1 MDPFAA
7 IMLGGVVLLL
17 VALLLLGRFYPG
29 SGAQQLDWR
38 PTRSP
43 EIEVQNEIDDMDQ
56 MREAVNRRR
65 RARGEA
71 ELTEEDLRERVAEDH
86 AETLR
91 LRRARASPVVRALMV
106 GGGCRGL
113 ALART
118 LVAEGHAVRAVT
130 RSPARRAEI
139 EAAGCECWI
148 GDPDRIGSLRY
159 ALDNVTVLLWLL
171 GTATGPNVEAL
182 HGSRLRMMLDKT
194 TDTTVRAVLYEAAG
208 TVAPAALEAGA
219 AELALA
225 QTLNEIPGAVL
236 EADPRDVDAWVAGA
250 RAAIEHL
257 LSVDRGSARTRSLTQ
272 ARSSGSR
279 SSRSPTIRAVAPQM
293 TSSPTT

>member
-1 MDPFAA
+1 
-7 IMLGGVVLLL
+7 
-17 VALLLLGRFYPG
+17 
-29 SGAQQLDWR
+29 
-38 PTRSP
+38 
-43 EIEVQNEIDDMDQ
+43 
-56 MREAVNRRR
+56 
-65 RARGEA
+65 
-71 ELTEEDLRERVAEDH
+71 
-86 AETLR
+86 
-91 LRRARASPVVRALMV
+91 MV

-182 HGSRLRMMLDKT
+182 HGSRLRMMLEKT

-208 TVAPAALEAGA
+208 TVSPAMLEAGA

-225 QTLNEIPGAVL
+225 QALNEIPGAVL

-250 RAAIEHL
+250 RAAIGHL
-257 LSVDRGSARTRSLTQ
+257 LSVDRGPARL
-272 ARSSGSR
+272 
-279 SSRSPTIRAVAPQM
+279 AP
-293 TSSPTT
+293 